1 MSVIAAP
8 RSRNDPCPCGSGQR
22 YKYCH
27 GREIGSAATPTPVA
41 SAEVAPPA
49 TAPATAADA
58 ARTALR
64 AGHPDEAVR
73 LLTVGSG
80 PPGGPVEL
88 RLYAEAMRT
97 IDAERS
103 REAWTRVLD
112 SSPGDPEALFFLG
125 DIDREAG
132 RFDAAIAN
140 FEAALGAAPDHPALL
155 NNLGLALED
164 VGRLEDAARRF
175 ERTLAV
181 VPDDL
186 NAVANLAQNRYR
198 QRRYADAIPLFDR
211 VIGRMG
217 AQTPVEIWA
226 NRGAALFFLGDNPA
240 AEKSLVRALQIA
252 PETPGLWRDLG
263 AARFE
268 MKQFGPAITALD
280 RAIALDQG
288 DRYAQALR
296 LYCAAYECYWT
307 DFGAVREAVRTAA
320 GSDSLERRSL
330 VIPFILQSF
339 SDDPSLERNA
349 SQRWTQAALPSAP
362 DRRPARRRPDSTLR
376 LGFVSSDLH
385 NHPVGR
391 LVVGLIERL
400 DRRRYRPLLYSTEN
414 WPVDRTRERLAAVA
428 ETFRE
433 IDHREPHE
441 VARAVRDDEIDILI
455 DLAGHTGRS
464 AAHLVS
470 MRPAPVIVNFLGYT
484 GTMGSPL
491 YDWIVT
497 DRYCVPESLA
507 THCAERPLYVEP
519 CYLPSD
525 PTREIDAA
533 PIARADYGLPADGVV
548 FAAPA
553 ATYKIQ
559 PEQWDEWMAILA
571 AVDDSVLWLRE
582 ATPTVVRRLHERAR
596 ARGVDP
602 TRLLFAR
609 YDDVPRYLARFRLA
623 DLFLDTWPFGSHTT
637 VNDALFTGLPV
648 LARAGR
654 NFASRASASQV
665 RAAGLPELVVED
677 GPSYVDTAIGLGRDR
692 RRLRELAGALRQ
704 RRDSLPLFDIDAYAR
719 RFEAA
724 LESAWTRTP
733 VD

>member
-1 MSVIAAP
+1 MSAIAAP

-22 YKYCH
+22 YKSCH
-27 GREIGSAATPTPVA
+27 GREIGSGAAPTSAAPVEVPPLATAIATP
-41 SAEVAPPA
+41 
-49 TAPATAADA
+49 ADA
-58 ARTALR
+58 ARAALR
-64 AGHPDEAVR
+64 AGRADEAVR
-73 LLTVGSG
+73 ILGADSG
-80 PPGGPVEL
+80 PPDDPVEQ
-88 RLYAEAMRT
+88 RLYAEAMRA
-97 IDAERS
+97 IDPERS
-103 REAWTRVLD
+103 REAWTRVLA

-125 DIDREAG
+125 DLDREAG
-132 RFDAAIAN
+132 RFEAAIAR
-140 FEAALGAAPDHPALL
+140 FDAALVAAPDHPALL

-175 ERTLAV
+175 ERALAV
-181 VPDDL
+181 APEDL
-186 NAVANLAQNRYR
+186 NVVANLAQNRY
-198 QRRYADAIPLFDR
+198 QRRRYDDAIPLFDR
-211 VIGRMG
+211 VVARMG

-226 NRGAALFFLGDNPA
+226 NRGVALFFLGNNLA
-240 AEKSLVRALQIA
+240 AEKSLARAAEIA
-252 PETPGLWRDLG
+252 PDTPGLWRDLG

-268 MKQFGPAITALD
+268 MRQWGTAITALD
-280 RAIALDQG
+280 RAIALDPG
-288 DRYAQALR
+288 DRYALALR
-296 LYCAAYECYWT
+296 HYCAGYECYWS
-307 DFGAVREAVRTAA
+307 DFGAVRASVRAA
-320 GSDSLERRSL
+320 ADSDSLERRSL

-339 SDDPSLERNA
+339 SDDPALERNA

-362 DRRPARRRPDSTLR
+362 NRRPTRRRSDSTLR
-376 LGFVSSDLH
+376 VGFASSDFH
-385 NHPVGR
+385 HHPVGR

-400 DRRRYRPLLYSTEN
+400 DRRRFRPLLYSTEI
-414 WPVDRTRERLAAVA
+414 WPVDRTRERLMAVA

-433 IDHREPHE
+433 IDHREPQE
-441 VARAVRDDEIDILI
+441 AARAVRSDEIDILI

-464 AAHLVS
+464 GAHLVS
-470 MRPAPVIVNFLGYT
+470 LRPAPVIVNFLGYT
-484 GTMGSPL
+484 GTMGSSL

-507 THCAERPLYVEP
+507 AHCVERPLYVEP

-525 PTREIDAA
+525 PTREVDAA
-533 PIARADYGLPADGVV
+533 SIARADYGLPVNSVV

-553 ATYKIQ
+553 ATYKVQ
-559 PEQWDEWMAILA
+559 PEQWDEWMTILA

-582 ATPTVVRRLHERAR
+582 ATPTVVRRLREHAQ

-602 TRLLFAR
+602 SRLHFAR
-609 YDDVPRYLARFRLA
+609 NDDVPRYLARFRLA

-677 GPSYVDTAIGLGRDR
+677 GPSYVDTAIALGRDR
-692 RRLRELAGALRQ
+692 RRLRELAEALRE

-724 LESAWTRTP
+724 LEAAWARTP